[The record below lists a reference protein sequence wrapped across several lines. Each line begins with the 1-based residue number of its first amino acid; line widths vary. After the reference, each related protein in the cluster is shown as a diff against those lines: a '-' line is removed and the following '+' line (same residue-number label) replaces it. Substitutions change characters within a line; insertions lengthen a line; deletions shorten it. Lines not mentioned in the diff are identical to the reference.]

1 MDKAELGSKRVCL
14 GCGARFYD
22 LNKSPAFCPHCGKE
36 FDPAASSRLSRSRQS
51 ETAKTQSKK
60 FNADKSK
67 KSGVSSPNETEL
79 EDGDEGMQDI
89 EGLDVNP
96 EDDEV
101 LVEDMEEGDELIG
114 PKGEDQ

>member
-1 MDKAELGSKRVCL
+1 MNKAELGLKRVCL
-14 GCGARFYD
+14 GCGGRFYD
-22 LNKSPAFCPHCGKE
+22 LNKNPASCPNCGKA
-36 FDPAASSRLSRSRQS
+36 FDPLASSRLSRSRQS

-89 EGLDVNP
+89 EGLDINT

-101 LVEDMEEGDELIG
+101 LVEDMEEEDELTG
-114 PKGEDQ
+114 PNDKDQ